1 MTSDAPSVVKPKM
14 NTTLADGARRPQLR
28 VLPGTG
34 GGKAKPT
41 EAELIQAVVEGDVRL
56 AGELYAQLVGT
67 VDRTLYRVFGRREQ
81 DHDDLVQMAFEQIVL
96 TLSRQ
101 TFAGGCSL
109 KTWAAA
115 ITSRVG
121 WKVLRSRRR
130 ERQVLDVRA
139 ELSEDTAA
147 GSTDVEREAGCRLEL
162 ERVRIHL
169 SQMKSKQ
176 AEAVFLHDVLGHELV
191 EIAHMTEATVAAA
204 QSRLVRG
211 RRELTKRVLKF
222 GPEPKEGT
230 R

>member
-1 MTSDAPSVVKPKM
+1 MSPPATE
-14 NTTLADGARRPQLR
+14 GFRRPQLR
-28 VLPGTG
+28 VLTG
-34 GGKAKPT
+34 SGAGRPRPT
-41 EAELIQAVVEGDVRL
+41 EAELIQAIVEGDASL
-56 AGELYAQLVGT
+56 ADELYGQLVGT

-81 DHDDLVQMAFEQIVL
+81 DHDDLVQMAFEQIVI

-130 ERQVLDVRA
+130 ERQVLDVRTEFTDDIA
-139 ELSEDTAA
+139 S
-147 GSTDVEREAGCRLEL
+147 GVGDVERDTHSRLEL
-162 ERVRIHL
+162 EEIRRQL
-169 SQMKSKQ
+169 EQMKSNH

-191 EIAHMTEATVAAA
+191 EIALMTGVTVAAA

-211 RRELTKRVLKF
+211 RRELTKRVQRS
-222 GPEPKEGT
+222 GSEPKEST